1 MMKETMDMVKKQKI
15 PSDPETKIRS
25 KGIRQK
31 LAMRMDEV
39 CDQRMAMVRAKY
51 TERWNEICGGPYTL
65 DNPIVHLEWELCD
78 MTNQHLL
85 MKGKREE
92 FFERAKLNDIEKEI
106 YLTGMC
112 DGEPYTTIETLKK
125 SKETGRAIKMVLKRD
140 V

>member
-1 MMKETMDMVKKQKI
+1 MAKKNQ
-15 PSDPETKIRS
+15 SDPEKKIRS

-31 LAMRMDEV
+31 LAMRLDEV
-39 CDQRMAMVRAKY
+39 HDQRTAMVRARY
-51 TERWNEICGGPYTL
+51 IDRWNQMCGGQYTL
-65 DNPIVHLEWELCD
+65 DNPVVKLEWELCD
-78 MTNQHLL
+78 MVNQQLL

-125 SKETGRAIKMVLKRD
+125 SKETARAIKMVTKHQI
-140 V
+140 